1 MNIVEIKEL
10 MGHASLTSTMVYQDV
25 TDELKREAIKSRE
38 NNITQT
44 IKKKWAMPT
53 NLHWLLC
60 SVLMWTE
67 FFFSYPNS

>member
-25 TDELKREAIKSRE
+25 TDELKREAIKSRG

-53 NLHWLLC
+53 NLHC
-60 SVLMWTE
+60 CYVR
-67 FFFSYPNS
+67 Y